1 MTPQNKILLSARIN
15 YSLNHRDMMT
25 PVGEE
30 REEDDVDGVEGL
42 NYLKEMERKQKDASK
57 LRSVDRILSER
68 VTTPIS
74 QDVRQ
79 DQNRVK
85 SLFKNLRKPE
95 NEI

>member
-1 MTPQNKILLSARIN
+1 
-15 YSLNHRDMMT
+15 MT